1 MKCILLLT
9 FAGLTV
15 IGCTN
20 KGQSSAPSSS
30 GWTDAQVKEISEWHF
45 KEVSSKMQ
53 TLSSRGDNAKKEFSK
68 CWTLKMANEY
78 SYAEYKKAWKDLDD
92 YIRTNNIVLTTLNE
106 SVALGQKYPIHQ
118 RTTDFGVE
126 CGNELKM

>member
-1 MKCILLLT
+1 M
-9 FAGLTV
+9 AMV
-15 IGCTN
+15 GCTN
-20 KGQSSAPSSS
+20 KSQSSSSS
-30 GWTDAQVKEISEWHF
+30 TGWTDAQVSEVSEWHF

-53 TLSSRGDNAKKEFSK
+53 TLGTRGDNAKKEFSK

-78 SYAEYKKAWKDLDD
+78 SYPEYKKAWKELDD
-92 YIRTNNIVLTTLNE
+92 YVRANHVVLTTINE
-106 SVALGQKYPIHQ
+106 SAALGQKYPIHQ